1 MPLYIKDNRIDD
13 LARRYQAA
21 IKAPSKTEAVRLA
34 LQHALDEKLQE
45 PALADIAAD
54 FCRNLKSGANP
65 DKGLPADKAF
75 RDSLY
80 D

>member
-1 MPLYIKDNRIDD
+1 MPLYIKDDRIDQ

-34 LQHALDEKLQE
+34 LQHALEANLGQ
-45 PALADIAAD
+45 PTLAEIAAA
-54 FCRNLKSGANP
+54 FCRDLKLRAKP
-65 DKGLPADKAF
+65 EKGLSPDKAF

>member
-1 MPLYIKDNRIDD
+1 MPLYIKDNTIDE

-34 LQHALDEKLQE
+34 LQNALNEQRAQPTLS
-45 PALADIAAD
+45 DIAAA
-54 FCRNLKSGANP
+54 FCRDLKAKANP
-65 DKGLPADKAF
+65 ALGQSVDKAF